1 MHGWKKAACSAWLIV
16 LIGSSLSGWSQ
27 TVTNSVLRD
36 GIWVK
41 IGITT
46 SGVYR
51 LDQPTLLRL
60 NAAFAGADPRQLRLY
75 GNGGGMLPQGNAS
88 PRPSDLS
95 ENAIQVTGEADGRFD
110 AGDAILFFGQSP
122 HTVHYDT
129 LNRRFSHQTNVY
141 SDTTFYF
148 LTIGSSAG
156 LRIGMQAV
164 GTLLTTPTASTVIIS
179 SFDDYQFHE
188 KEALKVSTVHSG
200 REWLGEYLGVDTL
213 TTVNFSVPG
222 MATGANVRLGASTV
236 AGATAATLFRLRLNG
251 QEVGVMNMG
260 AISGYEYDFQGTART
275 DTFVTKATAAN
286 ALPLTVA
293 YQKNRLSSAQGYL
306 NYLSVQVRRE
316 LRQYE
321 QATWTRRLPAGQ
333 YVVRQATA
341 GLRVWDVTNPL
352 RPAAQS
358 YSLTAAE
365 AGWIAGRQGDYFLFT
380 DAQVQTPASAK
391 IISTQN
397 LHGQA
402 TPNLLIITPN
412 AWQAQAERL
421 ATYRREHDQ
430 LSVLVVTTQQVYNEF
445 GSGQADPTAIRDA
458 TRYFYNQL
466 PGQLRYLLLFGDAT
480 YDYRNIAGMNSATE
494 SANMVPVY
502 ESRESLHPVLSYSS
516 DDYYGF
522 MQLNQGEWRE
532 DYTNDHRM
540 DVGVGRLPVKSVDE
554 AKIVVDKLIRYG
566 SDQTLLGDW
575 QTKVMLVADDGD
587 YNLHQQDANELGNLI
602 ENADRAY
609 RPERIFLDNYVQE
622 TTSLGQRVPAVNQL
636 ISQSMVD
643 GRLIINYSGHGGVS
657 TLADE
662 QIVTLQDILNWRNK
676 RLPLLVTATCQFGRY
691 DDPNA
696 NSGAELALLS
706 RLGGAIALLST
717 TRPVYANSNLL
728 INKAFYNAVFT
739 PIDGKMPRLGDVM
752 RVTKNS
758 SLSGPLNRN
767 FALLGDPSMRLA
779 YPETN
784 VALTRINSHTLAA
797 GQLDTLRALQPVEL
811 AGEIRRGTERIS
823 NFSGT
828 IQLSLFDKKTTR
840 TTLGTEASSP
850 KMSYDEYANPI
861 FTGRVS
867 VQQGQ
872 FVLKFTMPKDI
883 NYTIGQAKL
892 YAYAIQADSLMT
904 AIGSYENLRIG
915 GSVPT
920 DSLDTQPPSVAMTV
934 PGGTIQGEA
943 VQVAGPAVTVIVNLQ
958 DNRGINIA
966 RSGLGHELTIQL
978 EGQSPVILNELY
990 VANGS
995 DGRQGQVRYTF
1006 QNVTPGT
1013 YQVRVKAWDI
1023 NNNST
1028 EGTLSIIVSERPG
1041 LLVQRL
1047 WAVPNPVITQTT
1059 LTADLNRTGEALDWT
1074 TSVYDLTGLLVNQQ
1088 VGQCTDCPTTIEVG
1102 SWDGRST
1109 TGNSVPVG
1117 MYIMRVQIRSA
1128 SDGSTATS
1136 SSRLLLRR

>member
-16 LIGSSLSGWSQ
+16 LIGSSLSGLSQ

-41 IGITT
+41 IGVTT

-51 LDQPTLLRL
+51 IDQPTLLRL
-60 NAAFAGADPRQLRLY
+60 SAAFAGADPRQLRLY
-75 GNGGGMLPQGNAS
+75 GNGGAMLPQANAS
-88 PRPSDLS
+88 PRPSDLI
-95 ENAIQVTGEADGRFD
+95 ENSIQVTGEADGRFD

-122 HTVHYDT
+122 HTVQYDT
-129 LNRRFSHQTNVY
+129 LNRRFTHQTNVY
-141 SDTTFYF
+141 SDTTYYF
-148 LTIGSSAG
+148 LTLGASAG
-156 LRIGMQAV
+156 LRMGTQEV
-164 GTLLTTPTASTVIIS
+164 GTLLAVPAANTTSIT

-188 KEALKVSTVHSG
+188 KEALKVPTVHSG
-200 REWLGEYLGVDTL
+200 REWLGEYLSIDTL
-213 TTVNFSVPG
+213 AAINFPVPG
-222 MATGANVRLGASTV
+222 MAAGATVRLGASVV
-236 AGATAATLFRLRLNG
+236 AGATAATLFRLRLNT

-260 AISGYEYDFQGTART
+260 AISSYEYDFKGTARS
-275 DTFVTKATAAN
+275 DTFITKATVAD

-306 NYLSVQVRRE
+306 NYLTVQVQRE
-316 LRQYE
+316 LRQYN
-321 QATWTRRLPAGQ
+321 QATWVRRLPVGQ
-333 YVVRQATA
+333 YAVRQATT
-341 GLRVWDVTNPL
+341 GLKVWDVTNPL
-352 RPAAQS
+352 RPAVQR

-365 AGWIAGRQGDYFLFT
+365 AGWVAGRQGDYFLFT
-380 DAQVQTPASAK
+380 DAQVLPPASVQTIA
-391 IISTQN
+391 TQN
-397 LHGQA
+397 IHGQA
-402 TPNLLIITPN
+402 TPNLLIITPV

-445 GSGQADPTAIRDA
+445 GSGQADLTAIRDA
-458 TRYFYNQL
+458 TRYFYSQS

-480 YDYRNIAGMNSATE
+480 YDYRNIAGVNSATE
-494 SANMVPVY
+494 MANMVPVY

-522 MQLNQGEWRE
+522 MQINQGEWRE

-554 AKIVVDKLIRYG
+554 AKTVVDKLIRYG

-643 GRLIINYSGHGGVS
+643 GRLIINYSGHGGIA

-676 RLPLLVTATCQFGRY
+676 RLPLMVTATCQFGRY

-784 VALTRINSHTLAA
+784 VTLTKINSHTLAT
-797 GQLDTLRALQPVEL
+797 GQLDTLRALQTVEL
-811 AGEIRRGTERIS
+811 SGEIRRGTERMS

-861 FTGRVS
+861 FTGRVV

-872 FVLKFTMPKDI
+872 FVMKFTMPKDI

-920 DSLDTQPPSVAMTV
+920 DSLDTQPPIVAVSVL
-934 PGGTIQGEA
+934 GGTSQGEA
-943 VQVAGPAVTVIVNLQ
+943 VQVAGPAVTVIVDLQ

-978 EGQSPVILNELY
+978 QGQSPVILNELY

-995 DGRQGQVRYTF
+995 DGRQGRVRYTF

-1028 EGTLSIIVSERPG
+1028 EGALSIIVSERPG
-1041 LLVQRL
+1041 LQVQRL
-1047 WAVPNPVITQTT
+1047 WAVPNPVVTQTT

-1074 TSVYDLTGLLVNQQ
+1074 TSVYDLNGLLVNQQ
-1088 VGQCTDCPTTIEVG
+1088 VGQCTDCPTRVDVG

-1117 MYIMRVQIRSA
+1117 MYIMRLQIRSA